1 MKNEF
6 FNKTKKEVNMILWII
21 KNIEIKERFFL
32 LFITFGALIILGIN
46 LYIPFVYKNFIAM
59 SQETIAVKLIILFAI
74 LYAISLSL
82 NYIFN
87 YFSSLITYKIEK
99 FYKEKLYKK
108 IYLNDIKEIIENGS
122 SYFSEVI
129 SFDIKKASEV
139 LNIDT
144 VNSMLSIFVAIIAII
159 ILGFVNLG
167 AAIISIIY
175 FSLYIYVFLRPSMK
189 KHKGKIPGFEE
200 YSKLME
206 DSRQLVSY
214 VNDSLEG
221 REVIKESDVINQEE
235 SFFKEKSKELYF
247 GFKNIW
253 TQELKNFH
261 FPFRLL
267 SFLYYTFIFLWF
279 YTSNLL
285 NSGITIGNIFFTLT
299 YINIISE
306 NIEPFMNFLFKNRN
320 YYAPSINKMKE
331 IIETEEKVE
340 KRYDIGEIKEIKI
353 KDLDFSYGEKE
364 IFNKVNITIKKGE
377 KVAIIGKSGEGKTTF
392 IKLIT
397 GNETPEKGETL
408 INDKPTNEIKNIY
421 EKIGVLSQNS
431 HIFNRS
437 IKENITMG
445 REISE
450 EKLNN
455 ILHITGVEKFIN
467 EKTVGQNGK
476 NLSGGQRVRVALA
489 RMMISDPEVVILDEP
504 LEGVDKIR
512 EEEVIKNIKKYTKDK
527 TVIIISH
534 RFSIL
539 NMAKRII
546 GIENGKV
553 VLDGE
558 KEEALK
564 NKTILKDFFDAEN
577 RMTVMKKGEDVI
589 E

>member
-1 MKNEF
+1 LN
-6 FNKTKKEVNMILWII
+6 
-21 KNIEIKERFFL
+21 EIKWFFKTMPFKIKSSYIISF
-32 LFITFGALIILGIN
+32 LFILISSLISIAIPLFYKFIIDSFQENEIDNILKGIIF
-46 LYIPFVYKNFIAM
+46 YI
-59 SQETIAVKLIILFAI
+59 IIN
-74 LYAISLSL
+74 AISTFFFWLGEYLFRAKSSNSV
-82 NYIFN
+82 NYYMNKAYIWGIQNKRKINPEIIINDPLAFGD
-87 YFSSLITYKIEK
+87 FSSLIYSLIEIIKIPIPLLLIFILDK
-99 FYKEKLYKK
+99 NAFFISLISVVVWF
-108 IYLNDIKEIIENGS
+108 IYIKYDRKYVDKNQDIIIENERENFDFIDDSIKGFREIS
-122 SYFSEVI
+122 MTGTFLFEFKKVQKRYMHWYKKVKSYIKKRNLYLIVLEIIKILVMI
-129 SFDIKKASEV
+129 SFIVYSFYGFYRNQYLLGTVFALISYYEMLEIPIENSFDFSQYFGYYKKLINNLKDIK
-139 LNIDT
+139 
-144 VNSMLSIFVAIIAII
+144 
-159 ILGFVNLG
+159 
-167 AAIISIIY
+167 
-175 FSLYIYVFLRPSMK
+175 
-189 KHKGKIPGFEE
+189 
-200 YSKLME
+200 
-206 DSRQLVSY
+206 
-214 VNDSLEG
+214 
-221 REVIKESDVINQEE
+221 
-235 SFFKEKSKELYF
+235 
-247 GFKNIW
+247 
-253 TQELKNFH
+253 
-261 FPFRLL
+261 
-267 SFLYYTFIFLWF
+267 
-279 YTSNLL
+279 
-285 NSGITIGNIFFTLT
+285 
-299 YINIISE
+299 
-306 NIEPFMNFLFKNRN
+306 
-320 YYAPSINKMKE
+320 
-331 IIETEEKVE
+331 EEKVE

>member
-1 MKNEF
+1 
-6 FNKTKKEVNMILWII
+6 
-21 KNIEIKERFFL
+21 
-32 LFITFGALIILGIN
+32 
-46 LYIPFVYKNFIAM
+46 
-59 SQETIAVKLIILFAI
+59 
-74 LYAISLSL
+74 
-82 NYIFN
+82 
-87 YFSSLITYKIEK
+87 
-99 FYKEKLYKK
+99 
-108 IYLNDIKEIIENGS
+108 
-122 SYFSEVI
+122 
-129 SFDIKKASEV
+129 
-139 LNIDT
+139 
-144 VNSMLSIFVAIIAII
+144 
-159 ILGFVNLG
+159 
-167 AAIISIIY
+167 
-175 FSLYIYVFLRPSMK
+175 
-189 KHKGKIPGFEE
+189 
-200 YSKLME
+200 
-206 DSRQLVSY
+206 
-214 VNDSLEG
+214 
-221 REVIKESDVINQEE
+221 
-235 SFFKEKSKELYF
+235 
-247 GFKNIW
+247 
-253 TQELKNFH
+253 
-261 FPFRLL
+261 
-267 SFLYYTFIFLWF
+267 
-279 YTSNLL
+279 
-285 NSGITIGNIFFTLT
+285 
-299 YINIISE
+299 
-306 NIEPFMNFLFKNRN
+306 
-320 YYAPSINKMKE
+320 
-331 IIETEEKVE
+331 EEKVE